1 MGFTRCVG
9 SGDLQIGS
17 LVAPC
22 AGWVASITVIHS
34 SLRFASLEAWT
45 HQSQGKSR
53 HFTIVLWQKTLGFR
67 THSIGCLESPRGRS
81 NWKMVSVHFF
91 CFQLFNYRNPWHQI
105 HCSRQGNRS
114 KRRNKWRHVVYH
126 ARRDEKRR
134 ETDYKRSL
142 RRASR
147 APGASNV
154 LIWGRYRSKDG
165 EMEDMSRDI
174 LSLQRTYRQYIV
186 CYNDNLH
193 FHVFSDHCT
202 IHLCLGVFAIGLFS
216 SRWMG
221 ITSVPSK

>member
-1 MGFTRCVG
+1 MIRRFTK
-9 SGDLQIGS
+9 
-17 LVAPC
+17 
-22 AGWVASITVIHS
+22 
-34 SLRFASLEAWT
+34 LE
-45 HQSQGKSR
+45 
-53 HFTIVLWQKTLGFR
+53 ILYY
-67 THSIGCLESPRGRS
+67 
-81 NWKMVSVHFF
+81 WKMVSVHFY

-114 KRRNKWRHVVYH
+114 KRRNKWRDVAYH
-126 ARRDEKRR
+126 TKRDKKRSVT
-134 ETDYKRSL
+134 TDKRSL

-154 LIWGRYRSKDG
+154 LRWGRYRSKDG